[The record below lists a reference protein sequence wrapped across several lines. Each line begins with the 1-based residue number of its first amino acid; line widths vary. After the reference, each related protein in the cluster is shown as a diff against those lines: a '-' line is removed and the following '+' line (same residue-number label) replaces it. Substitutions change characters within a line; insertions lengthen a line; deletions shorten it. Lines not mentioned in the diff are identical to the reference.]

1 MRIAITSSEPD
12 LDAPF
17 DPRFGRA
24 AYFIVFDE
32 ETGTWQSYT
41 NPAVDAPGGA
51 GVQAAQFIANQD
63 VAAVISGDFGPKA
76 YRALSAAGLA
86 MYLAP
91 RGETPSVRQ
100 LLHQYRAGDLEL
112 VAGPTQ
118 RGHYGSMMGNR

>member
-1 MRIAITSSEPD
+1 MRIAITSSGPD
-12 LDAPF
+12 LDASF

-32 ETGTWQSYT
+32 ETDTWQSHT
-41 NPAVDAPGGA
+41 NPAMDAPGGA
-51 GVQAAQFIANQD
+51 GVQAAQFIANQG
-63 VAAVISGDFGPKA
+63 VTAVISGDFGPNA

-91 RGETPSVRQ
+91 RGEVPSVRQ
-100 LLHQYRAGDLEL
+100 LLHQYRAGNLEP

-118 RGHYGSMMGNR
+118 RGHHGSVKGGR